1 MQFENGLNKWNSRVP
16 PLDLSTV
23 SVCPRETERRW
34 HEIVVP
40 KPKRVLCERRRAI
53 DGLPTGEYLMLMEEN
68 LNFCDFFE
76 ISASFRRG
84 KN

>member
-53 DGLPTGEYLMLMEEN
+53 DGLPAGQYFPW
-68 LNFCDFFE
+68 NFEFSDNFWKFFVE
-76 ISASFRRG
+76 FL
-84 KN
+84 